1 MVTDRPRVV
10 VTRARAQAGE
20 LSQRLR
26 DHGFEPVEV
35 PVIEVVAPRDGGAAL
50 ADAAARLDRFDWVVL
65 TSVNGARRLLD
76 AAPAPWPA
84 SVRVAA
90 IGPGTATALRDRGV
104 DVTLLPERF
113 VAESLLDALPDPPLS
128 GGRVLLARAE
138 VARDV
143 LPDGLRARGWDVV
156 VVDAYRTIAPEVSP
170 SALDAIAGAEVVAFT
185 SPSTVHHFVDLIGVD
200 ALPPVV
206 VSIGP
211 VTSAAARDYGID
223 VSIEAAEH
231 SIPGLVGALVA
242 RWAHR
247 SGGGD
252 PR

>member
-1 MVTDRPRVV
+1 MTADRPRVV

-26 DHGFEPVEV
+26 DRGFEPIEV
-35 PVIEVVAPRDGGAAL
+35 PVIEVVGPRDGGAAL
-50 ADAAARLDRFDWVVL
+50 TDAAARLDRFDWVVL
-65 TSVNGARRLLD
+65 TSVNGARRLLEV
-76 AAPAPWPA
+76 APAPWPA

-90 IGPGTATALRDRGV
+90 IGPGTAAVLRDGGV

-113 VAESLLDALPDPPLS
+113 VAESLLDALPDPPPS

-143 LPDGLRARGWDVV
+143 LPDGLRARGWDVA
-156 VVDAYRTIAPEVSP
+156 VVDAYRTIAPEVPP
-170 SALDAIAGAEVVAFT
+170 SARDAIAAADAVAFT
-185 SPSTVHHFVDLIGVD
+185 SPSTVHHFVELVGVD

-211 VTSAAARDYGID
+211 VTSAAARAHGIE
-223 VSIEAAEH
+223 VTVEATEH
-231 SIPGLVGALVA
+231 SIPGLVEALVA
-242 RWAHR
+242 VGPRPDA
-247 SGGGD
+247 GD